1 MRSRAGRLGND
12 GRLAGGSFAA
22 MARPLRDLHAK
33 TSGRLSCHKSSSEAS
48 EKFQQPTYDAKEVE
62 HRLPAEVLDQRR
74 RDEQA
79 QQAADVQAA
88 EDEADGTGA
97 LVLGNHARDHVCGA
111 ARRNALAQAHQRA

>member
-12 GRLAGGSFAA
+12 GLLAGGSFAA
-22 MARPLRDLHAK
+22 ITRPLPYLHAK
-33 TSGRLSCHKSSSEAS
+33 TSGRLSGHKSSSEPS
-48 EKFQQPTYDAKEVE
+48 EKFQQPTYDTKEVE
-62 HRLPAEVLDQRR
+62 HRLPAEILDQRR

-97 LVLGNHARDHVCGA
+97 LVLGNYARDHVRGA